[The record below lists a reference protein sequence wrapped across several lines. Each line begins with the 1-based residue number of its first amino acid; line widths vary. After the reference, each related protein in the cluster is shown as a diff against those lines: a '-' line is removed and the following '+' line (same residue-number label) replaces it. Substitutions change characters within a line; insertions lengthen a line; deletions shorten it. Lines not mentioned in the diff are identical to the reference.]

1 MPDLTSLLQRTF
13 GFPTFR
19 TNQEAVC
26 RAATDGRD
34 VLLVMPTG
42 AGKSLCY
49 QLPAVARGGTALVVS
64 PLIALMDDQ
73 AAKLSAH
80 GLNVARIH
88 SGLSRDDSR
97 QACRDYLDG
106 ALNFLFI
113 APERL
118 RVPGFPEMLSR
129 RKPSLIAI
137 DEAHCISAWGHDFR
151 PDYRTLGEHLP
162 ALRPAPVIA
171 LTATATPTVQQDI
184 VAQLQL
190 QNPALF
196 IHGFRRSN
204 LAIEVM
210 EMSKPRRHVFT
221 AELLA
226 TPSARPAIVYAPSR
240 KASEEL
246 AAELNH
252 HFPAAAYHA
261 GLESSVR
268 EHVQRDFQ
276 SGKLEVVV
284 ATIAFGMGI
293 DKADVRTV
301 VHTALPASVEAFYQ
315 EIGRAGRDGLPSRT
329 VLLHSYA
336 DRKMHEFFL
345 ERDYPPATDLAR
357 VAQTL
362 TGEYLMPE
370 PLAQRLKM
378 DLETFSKAV
387 EKLIAQGAATVDL
400 AGNVRRA
407 GAISSKESWRAGYEA
422 QIAFRRSQLDRMSA
436 FAETQQCRMTAVI
449 RHFGDTADA
458 HRPCGQCDF
467 CSPSTTSAQTFVEPT
482 SAQTRDLRTILS
494 ALAHAPSRATGKL
507 YTDLSPS
514 LDAVADRKQ
523 FDVLLDALAR
533 AGLITLTAET
543 FLNSEGKVLPYKKA
557 ALTHEG
563 RSDDAS
569 ELTGV
574 VLPTASD
581 SEATPSRSRKRK
593 APGSRAS
600 GTNPRALGTNPRA
613 LRRSTEDVPTDL
625 TAEQKN
631 LDANLRAWRKSEAAK
646 TGKPAFIVL
655 SDAVIRSLAI
665 AQPHSLSELLTV
677 SGIGPNKAD
686 QFGAT
691 IIAICRGKQLIQA
704 LPLEPSLQET
714 STRIEDAVERA
725 KEDVQAIKQRFRLS
739 AEDLRPLNLES
750 KSGRTRAR
758 FYDESAQRRL
768 AYEED
773 LRIFAQEQAMDLNRP
788 SSELLS
794 EAAIAEILQFR
805 PKTLEDFKHFQNL
818 RGDLPE
824 SFYESLLMTCLAEYK
839 PEREPTKNPHK
850 RLNAVDVVGVR
861 EPSHIFHRTRPTPSD
876 PTAALTP
883 DQQLLDAQLRAWR
896 KAESERIGLP
906 QFFVLGSST
915 LRSIVLLRP
924 RTIAQLQTITGVG
937 PDKAQKFGATILNI
951 CGA

>member
-1 MPDLTSLLQRTF
+1 MPDLTSLLHRTF
-13 GFPTFR
+13 GHSSFR
-19 TNQEAVC
+19 ANQEAVC

-49 QLPAVARGGTALVVS
+49 QLPAIARQAIGEASTALVVS

-80 GLNVARIH
+80 GLRVGRIH
-88 SGLSRDDSR
+88 SGLSRDDAR
-97 QACRDYLDG
+97 QSCRDYLDG
-106 ALNFLFI
+106 TLNFLFI

-118 RVPGFPEMLSR
+118 RVPGFPEMLAR

-162 ALRPAPVIA
+162 ALRPAPIIA

-204 LAIEVM
+204 LAIEVV
-210 EMSKPRRHVFT
+210 EMSKPRRHEFT
-221 AELLA
+221 TNLLRDA
-226 TPSARPAIVYAPSR
+226 AARPAIVYAPSR
-240 KASEEL
+240 KSAEEL
-246 AAELNH
+246 AADLNH

-261 GLESSVR
+261 GLEPSVR
-268 EHVQRDFQ
+268 ERVQQAFQ

-329 VLLHSYA
+329 VLLHSFA

-357 VAQTL
+357 VAQVL
-362 TGEYLMPE
+362 TDEYLMPE

-378 DLETFSKAV
+378 DFDTFSKAT
-387 EKLIAQGAATVDL
+387 EKLIAQGAATIDL
-400 AGNVRRA
+400 AGNVRRTSA
-407 GAISSKESWRAGYEA
+407 TLKKESWRPGYEA
-422 QIAFRRSQLDRMSA
+422 QIAFRRSQLDRMAA

-467 CSPSTTSAQTFVEPT
+467 CSPSTTSAQTFAPPAT
-482 SAQTRDLRTILS
+482 AQARDLRTILS

-507 YTDLSPS
+507 HTDLAPS
-514 LDAVADRKQ
+514 LDTVTDRKQ
-523 FDVLLDALAR
+523 FDTLLDALAR

-543 FLNSEGKVLPYKKA
+543 FASKDDGRTIPYKKA

-574 VLPTASD
+574 VLPAAADEPPT
-581 SEATPSRSRKRK
+581 RSQSKRKSTSAKRK
-593 APGSRAS
+593 AAADLAV
-600 GTNPRALGTNPRA
+600 TLTAAQQQLETA
-613 LRRSTEDVPTDL
+613 LRT
-625 TAEQKN
+625 
-631 LDANLRAWRKSEAAK
+631 WRKSEAAK

-655 SDAVIRSLAI
+655 SDAVIRTLAI
-665 AQPHSLSELLTV
+665 AQPQSIAELLTV
-677 SGIGPNKAD
+677 PGIGPNKAD
-686 QFGAT
+686 QFGAI
-691 IIAICRGKQLIQA
+691 IIALCRGGNA
-704 LPLEPSLQET
+704 DES
-714 STRIEDAVERA
+714 
-725 KEDVQAIKQRFRLS
+725 
-739 AEDLRPLNLES
+739 NLFVATADTAPPS
-750 KSGRTRAR
+750 KSSSPAPVASPSRRSPAISSVETKSTPRSTSSNG
-758 FYDESAQRRL
+758 SA
-768 AYEED
+768 A
-773 LRIFAQEQAMDLNRP
+773 
-788 SSELLS
+788 
-794 EAAIAEILQFR
+794 
-805 PKTLEDFKHFQNL
+805 
-818 RGDLPE
+818 
-824 SFYESLLMTCLAEYK
+824 
-839 PEREPTKNPHK
+839 
-850 RLNAVDVVGVR
+850 
-861 EPSHIFHRTRPTPSD
+861 PSHRDSTPIEFHRTRTTPSD
-876 PTAALTP
+876 PTADLTP
-883 DQQLLDAQLRAWR
+883 DQQFLDTQLRAWR

-915 LRSIVLLRP
+915 LRSIVLIRP
-924 RTIAQLQTITGVG
+924 RTIAQLQTIAGIG
-937 PDKAQKFGATILNI
+937 PDKAEKFGASIVSI
-951 CGA
+951 CTA

>member
-19 TNQEAVC
+19 ANQEAVC

-49 QLPAVARGGTALVVS
+49 QLPAIARGGTALVVS

-80 GLNVARIH
+80 GLHVGRIH
-88 SGLSRDDSR
+88 SGLSRDDAR
-97 QACRDYLDG
+97 QSCRDYLDG
-106 ALNFLFI
+106 TLNFLFI

-190 QNPALF
+190 KNPALF

-204 LAIEVM
+204 LAIEVV
-210 EMSKPRRHVFT
+210 EMSKPRRHAFT
-221 AELLA
+221 AEFLA
-226 TPSARPAIVYAPSR
+226 TPTARPAIVYAPTR

-246 AAELNH
+246 AAELSH
-252 HFPAAAYHA
+252 RFPSAAYHA
-261 GLESSVR
+261 GLEPSVR
-268 EHVQRDFQ
+268 ERVQRDFQ
-276 SGKLEVVV
+276 SGKLSVVV

-293 DKADVRTV
+293 DKANVRTI

-329 VLLHSYA
+329 VLLHSFA

-362 TGEYLMPE
+362 TDDYLMPE

-378 DLETFSKAV
+378 DLDTFNKAI
-387 EKLIAQGAATVDL
+387 EKLIAQGVAAIDL
-400 AGNVRRA
+400 AGNVRSTSA
-407 GAISSKESWRAGYEA
+407 TSKKESWRPGYEA
-422 QIAFRRSQLDRMSA
+422 QIAFRRAQLDRMVT
-436 FAETQQCRMTAVI
+436 FAETQQCRMSAVI

-458 HRPCGQCDF
+458 HRPCGKCDF
-467 CSPSTTSAQTFVEPT
+467 CSPNTTTAQTFAEP
-482 SAQTRDLRTILS
+482 SPAQARDLRAILS
-494 ALAHAPSRATGKL
+494 ALAHVPSRATGKL
-507 YTDLSPS
+507 HTDLAPS
-514 LDAVADRKQ
+514 LDTIADRKQ
-523 FDVLLDALAR
+523 FEVLLDALAR

-543 FLNSEGKVLPYKKA
+543 FTSKEDGRAIPYKKA

-569 ELTGV
+569 ELIGV
-574 VLPTASD
+574 VLPSTIDGQPA
-581 SEATPSRSRKRK
+581 PSMRKRK
-593 APGSRAS
+593 RAAKSGAPGQAAS
-600 GTNPRALGTNPRA
+600 SPDLGLP
-613 LRRSTEDVPTDL
+613 L
-625 TAEQKN
+625 TPAQQQ
-631 LDANLRAWRKSEAAK
+631 LDNTLRAWRKSEAAK

-655 SDAVIRSLAI
+655 SDAVIRNLAI
-665 AQPHSLSELLTV
+665 AQPQSIPELLTV

-686 QFGAT
+686 QFGT
-691 IIAICRGKQLIQA
+691 EIISICRELPTVDVRTSPRNAAELKAHPTRAVPRDPLPSSSTKERTSLIQ
-704 LPLEPSLQET
+704 QFGET
-714 STRIEDAVERA
+714 TE
-725 KEDVQAIKQRFRLS
+725 
-739 AEDLRPLNLES
+739 
-750 KSGRTRAR
+750 T
-758 FYDESAQRRL
+758 
-768 AYEED
+768 
-773 LRIFAQEQAMDLNRP
+773 
-788 SSELLS
+788 
-794 EAAIAEILQFR
+794 
-805 PKTLEDFKHFQNL
+805 
-818 RGDLPE
+818 
-824 SFYESLLMTCLAEYK
+824 
-839 PEREPTKNPHK
+839 
-850 RLNAVDVVGVR
+850 
-861 EPSHIFHRTRPTPSD
+861 FHRTRTTPSD
-876 PTAALTP
+876 PTASLTP

-906 QFFVLGSST
+906 QFFVLGSSA
-915 LRSIVLLRP
+915 LRSIVLIRP
-924 RTIAQLQTITGVG
+924 RTIAQLQTIVGIG
-937 PDKAQKFGATILNI
+937 PDKAEKFGPAIVALCN
-951 CGA
+951 A

>member
-1 MPDLTSLLQRTF
+1 MPDLTSLLHRTF
-13 GFPTFR
+13 GHATFR
-19 TNQEAVC
+19 ANQEAVC

-49 QLPAVARGGTALVVS
+49 QLPAIALQSAGASSAALVVS

-80 GLNVARIH
+80 GLRVGRIH
-88 SGLSRDDSR
+88 SGLSRDDTR

-106 ALNFLFI
+106 TLNFLFI

-118 RVPGFPEMLSR
+118 RVPGFPEMLAR

-162 ALRPAPVIA
+162 ALRPAPIIA

-184 VAQLQL
+184 VAQLHL

-204 LAIEVM
+204 LAIEVV
-210 EMSKPRRHVFT
+210 EMSKPRRHEFT
-221 AELLA
+221 TNLLRDA
-226 TPSARPAIVYAPSR
+226 AARPAIVYAPSR
-240 KASEEL
+240 KSAEEL
-246 AAELNH
+246 AADLNH

-261 GLESSVR
+261 GLEPSVR
-268 EHVQRDFQ
+268 ERVQQAFQ

-362 TGEYLMPE
+362 TDDFLMPE

-378 DLETFSKAV
+378 DFDTFSKAI
-387 EKLIAQGAATVDL
+387 EKLIAQGAATIDL
-400 AGNVRRA
+400 AGNVRCTA
-407 GAISSKESWRAGYEA
+407 ATSKKESWRPGYEA
-422 QIAFRRSQLDRMSA
+422 QIAFRRSQLDRMAA

-467 CSPSTTSAQTFVEPT
+467 CSPATTSAQTFASPT
-482 SAQTRDLRTILS
+482 TAQARDLRAILS

-507 YTDLSPS
+507 HTDLA
-514 LDAVADRKQ
+514 LGIERRE
-523 FDVLLDALAR
+523 FETLLDALAR

-543 FLNSEGKVLPYKKA
+543 FTNSEGKVLPYKKA

-569 ELTGV
+569 ELAGV
-574 VLPTASD
+574 VLP
-581 SEATPSRSRKRK
+581 ENFEGTPSPSKSRRASKSVKRK
-593 APGSRAS
+593 SP
-600 GTNPRALGTNPRA
+600 P
-613 LRRSTEDVPTDL
+613 DL
-625 TAEQKN
+625 NVAFTPAQRQ
-631 LDANLRAWRKSEAAK
+631 LDDALRAWRKSEAAK

-655 SDAVIRSLAI
+655 SDAVIRSLTF
-665 AQPHSLSELLTV
+665 AQPKSISELLGV
-677 SGIGPNKAD
+677 PGIGPNKAD
-686 QFGAT
+686 QFGAEIT
-691 IIAICRGKQLIQA
+691 AICRGTNSEEPNLFSAATNRVSPLQTLSSKPLSSRRNPA
-704 LPLEPSLQET
+704 VAEAKPTPRTASRNGSGLRSDDGSLPT
-714 STRIEDAVERA
+714 
-725 KEDVQAIKQRFRLS
+725 
-739 AEDLRPLNLES
+739 
-750 KSGRTRAR
+750 
-758 FYDESAQRRL
+758 
-768 AYEED
+768 
-773 LRIFAQEQAMDLNRP
+773 
-788 SSELLS
+788 
-794 EAAIAEILQFR
+794 
-805 PKTLEDFKHFQNL
+805 
-818 RGDLPE
+818 
-824 SFYESLLMTCLAEYK
+824 
-839 PEREPTKNPHK
+839 
-850 RLNAVDVVGVR
+850 
-861 EPSHIFHRTRPTPSD
+861 FHRTRTTASD
-876 PTAALTP
+876 PNADLTP

-915 LRSIVLLRP
+915 LRSIVLQRP
-924 RTIAQLQTITGVG
+924 RTLAQLQSIAGVG
-937 PDKAQKFGATILNI
+937 PDKAEKFGSSIISI
-951 CGA
+951 CTA

>member
-13 GFPTFR
+13 GFTAFR

-49 QLPAVARGGTALVVS
+49 QLPAIARGGTALVVS

-73 AAKLSAH
+73 AAKLAAH
-80 GLNVARIH
+80 GLRVGRIH
-88 SGLSRDDSR
+88 SGLSRDDAR
-97 QACRDYLDG
+97 QSCRDYLDG

-118 RVPGFPEMLSR
+118 RVPGFPEMLGR

-171 LTATATPTVQQDI
+171 LTATATPTVQRDI
-184 VAQLQL
+184 VAQLHL
-190 QNPALF
+190 ENPALF

-204 LAIEVM
+204 LAIEVV
-210 EMSKPRRHVFT
+210 EMSKPRRHAFT

-226 TPSARPAIVYAPSR
+226 SPSARPAIVYAPSR
-240 KASEEL
+240 KSSEEL

-293 DKADVRTV
+293 DKADVRTI

-329 VLLHSYA
+329 VLLHSFA

-345 ERDYPPATDLAR
+345 ERDYPPASDLAR
-357 VAQTL
+357 VAQLL
-362 TGEYLMPE
+362 TEEFLMPE
-370 PLAQRLKM
+370 PLAQHLKM
-378 DLETFSKAV
+378 DFDTFSKAI
-387 EKLIAQGAATVDL
+387 EKLIAQGAASIDL
-400 AGNVRRA
+400 AGNVRCTA
-407 GAISSKESWRAGYEA
+407 ATSKKESWRAGYDA
-422 QIAFRRSQLDRMSA
+422 QIAFRRSQLDRMVA

-482 SAQTRDLRTILS
+482 SAQAGDLRAILS

-507 YTDLSPS
+507 HTDL
-514 LDAVADRKQ
+514 AFGIDRKE

-533 AGLITLTAET
+533 AGLITLTSET
-543 FLNSEGKVLPYKKA
+543 FISKEDGRIIPYKKA

-574 VLPTASD
+574 VLPSSSTT
-581 SEATPSRSRKRK
+581 SEKPSRSRRRAKEKGEPSARRERSADQFSLRAVDRTPEQQEEHRRAEKMRVAKRTELTHAYTPQQAELYRQLRDWRK
-593 APGSRAS
+593 AEAATNGRPAFYVLTDAYLINVVMACPQNLSQLLEVKGISRA
-600 GTNPRALGTNPRA
+600 
-613 LRRSTEDVPTDL
+613 
-625 TAEQKN
+625 
-631 LDANLRAWRKSEAAK
+631 
-646 TGKPAFIVL
+646 
-655 SDAVIRSLAI
+655 
-665 AQPHSLSELLTV
+665 
-677 SGIGPNKAD
+677 KAD
-686 QFGAT
+686 QFGAD
-691 IIAICRGKQLIQA
+691 IIALCRNTGEMPKVRAIPAQTGA
-704 LPLEPSLQET
+704 LGAHVEEP
-714 STRIEDAVERA
+714 
-725 KEDVQAIKQRFRLS
+725 LS
-739 AEDLRPLNLES
+739 AEGATYTNE
-750 KSGRTRAR
+750 
-758 FYDESAQRRL
+758 AQ
-768 AYEED
+768 
-773 LRIFAQEQAMDLNRP
+773 
-788 SSELLS
+788 
-794 EAAIAEILQFR
+794 
-805 PKTLEDFKHFQNL
+805 T
-818 RGDLPE
+818 
-824 SFYESLLMTCLAEYK
+824 
-839 PEREPTKNPHK
+839 
-850 RLNAVDVVGVR
+850 
-861 EPSHIFHRTRPTPSD
+861 FHRTRTTPSD
-876 PTAALTP
+876 PTVSLTP

-906 QFFVLGSST
+906 QFFVLGSSA
-915 LRSIVLLRP
+915 LRSIVLIRP
-924 RTIAQLQTITGVG
+924 RTIAQLQTIVGIG
-937 PDKAQKFGATILNI
+937 PDKAEKFGASILNI